1 MDKNTF
7 ALKPPMGWNSYDCF
21 GHAVDE
27 NEFKMNVD
35 YVAEHLKEYG
45 WEYCIVDF
53 CWSYPIKKPI
63 YAPNQTYADGKFDV
77 ELNLD
82 EYGRP
87 LPAPEKFPSA
97 NGSFKYLADYCHQR
111 GLKFGVHLMRGIP
124 RQAVEY
130 KLPILGTDGITADMI
145 ISGEDCD
152 WLNHNKGIDMDKPG
166 AEEYLDSIFRQYAE
180 WEVDYIKLDDAARP
194 YTDGRKKEVEGYHNA
209 ILKTGRPMVLSL
221 SPGAI
226 SADTAPV
233 QDAEHFMEF
242 ANAWRIKDDVWD
254 KSKHL
259 REIFPIASKWVQYTG
274 AGHFPDCDML
284 PIGRLLK
291 CGGFGG
297 ERDSRLTESEKE
309 VMLSLWSL
317 IRSPLMMGGHLPES
331 KEEDLKF
338 YKQREIIDINQ
349 NSHDNRVVVD
359 DNKFPI
365 WGAKVGDTEY
375 IACFNVAKGIRLK
388 AFSVDVPDGYSVAD
402 VWRKKQVRVHNGK
415 VRFILKP
422 MSVKL
427 LRIEKL

>member
-1 MDKNTF
+1 MDKNDF
-7 ALKPPMGWNSYDCF
+7 APKPPMGWNSYDCF

-27 NEFKMNVD
+27 DEFKANVD
-35 YVAEHLKEYG
+35 YIAEHLKEYG

-63 YAPNQTYADGKFDV
+63 YAPNQTFENGKFDV
-77 ELNLD
+77 ELCLD

-97 NGSFKYLADYCHQR
+97 NGSFRYLADYCHQR
-111 GLKFGVHLMRGIP
+111 GLKFGIHLMRGIP

-130 KLPILGTDGITADMI
+130 KLPILGADGITADKI

-166 AEEYLDSIFRQYAE
+166 AKEYLDSLFKQYAE

-194 YTDGRKKEVEGYHNA
+194 YTIGRKKEVEGYHNA
-209 ILKTGRPMVLSL
+209 IIGAGRPMVLSL

-226 SADTAPV
+226 SHETAPIE
-233 QDAEHFMEF
+233 DAEHFIKY

-254 KSKHL
+254 KTKHL
-259 REIFPIASKWVQYTG
+259 RDIFPIAKKWVPFTG
-274 AGHFPDCDML
+274 SGHFPDCDML

-297 ERDSRLTESEKE
+297 ERDSRLTKCEKE
-309 VMLSLWSL
+309 VMLTLWAL

-331 KEEDLKF
+331 KEEDLEF
-338 YKQREIIDINQ
+338 YKQKEIIDINQ
-349 NSHDNRVVVD
+349 NSYDNRVIVD
-359 DNKFPI
+359 DGKFPV
-365 WGAKVGDTEY
+365 WGAKVGKTEY
-375 IACFNVAKGIRLK
+375 VAYFNIAKGITLK
-388 AFSVDVPDGYSVAD
+388 YVAHDVSDGEEVVDVWSGKRLRPLS
-402 VWRKKQVRVHNGK
+402 GK
-415 VRFILKP
+415 VRFILRP

-427 LRIEKL
+427 LRIRHK